1 MIQGAST
8 LDALLSNELATKTIV
23 SQVLEIYS
31 RIRQPLAT
39 EVARRPCLNGE
50 HFSTRT
56 PSEPA
61 DHDLSSTARL
71 RGIAKQIQD
80 NFEFS
85 ETEASDLQRAM
96 TLLWAELGK

>member
-8 LDALLSNELATKTIV
+8 LDALLSNELATKTTV

-61 DHDLSSTARL
+61 DHDLSSARL
-71 RGIAKQIQD
+71 RGQIQD